1 MAGTALFAATT
12 QGWLCIT
19 LETGMTVFGSRKGW
33 LVSSIAVADRHVL
46 VSCPELAEVHSM
58 MSWWDK
64 KSGQVLDNRLA
75 AALSMFETGMLP
87 KQSHGRS

>member
-1 MAGTALFAATT
+1 
-12 QGWLCIT
+12 
-19 LETGMTVFGSRKGW
+19 MTVFGSRKGW

-58 MSWWDK
+58 MSWWDN

-75 AALSMFETGMLP
+75 AGIRNFCIVHVENWHVAQAIAWALLTIILLAGERRMACQAG
-87 KQSHGRS
+87 